1 MNAFAIAT
9 YSLCALTAAS
19 CALLLLRGY
28 GRSGMRLLFWAGI
41 CFVALTAENILLFV
55 DLVVLGPHID
65 LSLLRNWIAVGGL
78 LMLLFGLI
86 WNARAT

>member
-9 YSLCALTAAS
+9 YLLCALTAAS

-28 GRSGMRLLFWAGI
+28 ARSGMRLLFWAGI
-41 CFVALTAENILLFV
+41 CFIALTLENSILFV
-55 DLVVLGPHID
+55 DVVLLGPEVD
-65 LSLLRNWIAVGGL
+65 LSPVRHWIALGGL
-78 LMLLFGLI
+78 LTLLFGLI